1 MRECQ
6 EGETR
11 GEGMSFTIELSREEG
26 ELMAIW
32 LVHMR
37 EKLPITSYGLR
48 VRATNILKK
57 LEAGRA

>member
-1 MRECQ
+1 MRRGE
-6 EGETR
+6 EGATR
-11 GEGMSFTIELSREEG
+11 GEGMSFTIELSPDEADLISR
-26 ELMAIW
+26 W
-32 LVHMR
+32 LE